1 MEYRFRIQRFD
12 PQKDERP
19 RFRDFRIDADGKT
32 SVLEALTRIREEQ
45 DGTLAFRHSCREAV
59 CGSCAMAINGRPEL
73 ACRTLLGPMGSRPVI
88 VEPLPA
94 FEVLK
99 DLVVDLEPFFEA
111 YRRIEPFVNPE
122 AAPPEKGYRIGERE
136 MDRITPFINC
146 ILCGCCHA
154 ACPVVSRDERYPG
167 PAALAKLYRF
177 VADPRDRRPFDR
189 WSGVNA
195 EPGAWGCDTVF
206 RCNEVCP
213 REVRPADG
221 IGALRR
227 KLIAG
232 MIRKVLRLKR

>member
-1 MEYRFRIQRFD
+1 MEYRFRILRFD
-12 PQKDERP
+12 PSTGEGP
-19 RFRDFRIDADGKT
+19 RFRDFLCEADGKT
-32 SVLEALTRIREEQ
+32 SVLEALTAIREEQ

-59 CGSCAMAINGRPEL
+59 CGSCAMAINGRAEL
-73 ACRTLLGPMGSRPVI
+73 ACRTMLGSVGDRTV
-88 VEPLPA
+88 VLEPLPS
-94 FEVLK
+94 FDVRK

-111 YRRIEPFVNPE
+111 YRKIEPFIEPG
-122 AAPPEKGYRIGERE
+122 APPEKGYRIGGRE

-154 ACPVVSRDERYPG
+154 ACPVVSRDGRYPG

-189 WSGVNA
+189 WSAVNT
-195 EPGAWGCDTVF
+195 ETGAWGCDTVF

-213 REVRPADG
+213 RDVRPADG
-221 IGALRR
+221 ISALRR